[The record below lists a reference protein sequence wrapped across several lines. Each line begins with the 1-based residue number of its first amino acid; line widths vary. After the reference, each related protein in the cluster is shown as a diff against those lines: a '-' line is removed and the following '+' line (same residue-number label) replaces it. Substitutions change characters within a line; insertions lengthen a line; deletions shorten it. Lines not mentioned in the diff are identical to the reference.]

1 MPIKRKATTRSAKPT
16 PTTRRTTNTQ
26 RRATT
31 RRAMPTPTPT
41 PTPTTR
47 RAMPT
52 TRRAISMPTLPTPT
66 THRAMPKV
74 NLLGLLPSGVLD
86 NAVHIL
92 DTKQLNM
99 LNLLTRNNLLSV
111 PKKRPVNNPLVFVD
125 VKITNN
131 TIDTL
136 CKIADTSDLHTLILD
151 NVSFDK
157 NIKIQTLFKGVEQ
170 LEKLVIKNMRYDD
183 NLITFLS
190 NIPRINLFEI
200 HPIVKLTPE
209 DINDDYTRF
218 GKFERIKGIQHT
230 TRIEYRT
237 AIEIGSTRDL
247 RKRSSSSSS

>member
-1 MPIKRKATTRSAKPT
+1 
-16 PTTRRTTNTQ
+16 
-26 RRATT
+26 
-31 RRAMPTPTPT
+31 MPTPT
-41 PTPTTR
+41 
-47 RAMPT
+47 PT

-66 THRAMPKV
+66 TTHRAMPKV
-74 NLLGLLPSGVLD
+74 NLLGLLPLGVLD
-86 NAVHIL
+86 DALHIL
-92 DTKQLNM
+92 DTRQLNM
-99 LNLLTRNNLLSV
+99 LNLLTKTNLLNGLN
-111 PKKRPVNNPLVFVD
+111 KKRPVNNPLEFVN

-136 CKIADTSDLHTLILD
+136 CKIADTTDLHTLILD

-157 NIKIQTLFKGVEQ
+157 NVKIKTLFKGVEQ

-200 HPIVKLTPE
+200 HPIVNLTPE
-209 DINDDYTRF
+209 DINDDYLNF
-218 GKFERIKGIQHT
+218 EKFERIKGIQHT

-247 RKRSSSSSS
+247 RKRSS